1 MPCSGRGSLT
11 VMARRGH
18 LTEGII
24 AIVLGALLRLG
35 MAQPQPVS
43 LQAYTLPGLRDLP
56 ALPGLAS
63 GLINS
68 VTTGASWLAGLA
80 TKLLSAP

>member
-1 MPCSGRGSLT
+1 MMS
-11 VMARRGH
+11 RRGP
-18 LTEGII
+18 LSKGII
-24 AIVLGALLRLG
+24 AVALSAMLRLG
-35 MAQPQPVS
+35 MTQPQPVS

-68 VTTGASWLAGLA
+68 VTTGASWLGGTA
-80 TKLLSAP
+80 TSKPSSLT